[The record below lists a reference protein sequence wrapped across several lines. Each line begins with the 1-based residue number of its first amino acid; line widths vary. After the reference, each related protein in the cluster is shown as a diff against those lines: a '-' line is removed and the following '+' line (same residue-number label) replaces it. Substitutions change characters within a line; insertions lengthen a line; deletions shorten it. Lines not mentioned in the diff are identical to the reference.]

1 MTENV
6 FVLGA
11 PDPEMEITDGFLREH
26 GLPVVY
32 AVGPSGQRVHPGNA
46 HWAALPSEVVGQ
58 ITGRIVLVECDLTV
72 VPPLVWG
79 LRRLDHHHQGD
90 PGYGLLPSRF
100 LEASSL
106 GQVLAFCATEGLTW
120 WSDVEGGDHLAGD
133 FLFADGGWKLRLCA
147 GTWPVPHDYVLAAAA
162 DHCLAAAYQGQCP
175 GVRPDE
181 LMAWRAAS
189 RAKAQ
194 RRTVAEVMEDIS
206 AARRHLLEAPRLPVA
221 IRGDHE
227 TDEWGVIQVAD
238 LRGRNI
244 PELPEAAARE
254 GIPFLASTRDQ
265 DGREKVVLQAA
276 PAPLVSAFLAGEVV
290 PGLVNMYGDPVRG
303 FAGGYTRRPVAAASD
318 DE

>member
-1 MTENV
+1 MTREQNVNV

-11 PDPEMEITDGFLREH
+11 PDPEMELIEHLLKEH

-46 HWAALPSEVVGQ
+46 HWAALPEVVDLTG
-58 ITGRIVLVECDLTV
+58 TGRIVFIECDLTDLSV
-72 VPPLVWG
+72 IPDWVWG

-90 PGYGLLPSRF
+90 PGYGLPPSRF

-120 WSDVEGGDHLAGD
+120 WSDVEGGDQLAGD
-133 FLFADGGWKLRLCA
+133 FLFADGGWKLRLRA
-147 GTWPVPHDYVLAAAA
+147 GTWPVPQDYVLAAAA

-194 RRTVAEVMEDIS
+194 RRLIAAVMEDIEM
-206 AARRHLLEAPRLPVA
+206 ARRRLLEAPRITVG

-227 TDEWGVIQVAD
+227 TDEWGSLQLAD
-238 LRGRNI
+238 LRGQQV
-244 PELPEAAARE
+244 PELPEAAASE
-254 GIPFLASTRDQ
+254 GIPFIASTRDQ

-290 PGLVNMYGDPVRG
+290 PGLIDVYGDPARG
-303 FAGGYTRRPVAAASD
+303 FAGGYTR
-318 DE
+318 